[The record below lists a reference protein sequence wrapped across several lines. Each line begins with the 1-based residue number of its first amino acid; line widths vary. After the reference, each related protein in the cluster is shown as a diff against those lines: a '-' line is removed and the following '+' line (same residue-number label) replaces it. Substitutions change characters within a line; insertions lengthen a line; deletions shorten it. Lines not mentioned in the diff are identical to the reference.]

1 MAENNDTVT
10 LVALESFS
18 PYKKDDVFTV
28 TRKEAEAVLKPNLRE
43 NDFGPIYPNVKV
55 REFDPE
61 SDAHLLIKGGTL
73 NQKERET
80 LNAKLNAAVKK

>member
-1 MAENNDTVT
+1 MADNNDTVT

-73 NQKERET
+73 NQKEREA